1 MVSFSLQTV
10 TEKFG
15 TCLNQQAPNELCCI
29 YMWLNEIR
37 REIKRKVNISGRL
50 I

>member
-15 TCLNQQAPNELCCI
+15 TCLNQQVPNELYCYI
-29 YMWLNEIR
+29 DR
-37 REIKRKVNISGRL
+37 DANIVFDSL
-50 I
+50 